1 MKLKNIFLFASTVV
15 LGMGMTSCADDDL
28 GASIFDTND
37 YPLDRSLYTFPL
49 DTFAKKNFLEPF
61 NLKYIYKMED
71 IGSDLQKNLT
81 PAAYDKAVDLAVLS
95 KYLWY
100 DVYSKLAGDKEVFL
114 KLYSPRIIHVIGSAS
129 YNTSSGSET
138 LGTAEGGLKI
148 TLYKVNSLNVNNID
162 FMNEYFFGT
171 MHHEFSHILNQ
182 TYERPTAFNTISN
195 GKYDMSSWT
204 EKRDSVVLAQG
215 FVTPYASSQ
224 IREDWVEVIAQYI
237 TRDPLRWE
245 RMLDAATYDWEDL
258 DNIDEEWFNKLITP
272 GCNRDTIGYS
282 YKTEGGTFKV
292 YRKLV
297 ARNAAG
303 YVELDKD
310 GNIQYLKESGIN
322 GKEIILKK
330 LDMAREWLKTNFN
343 IDIDKVRQEV
353 QSRQYV
359 TNPDGTFKLDENG
372 QLINKLTSPTVSN
385 PNVTLID
392 SLRNQV
398 YSFKELQN
406 K

>member
-1 MKLKNIFLFASTVV
+1 MKLKNIFLLASTAV
-15 LGMGMTSCADDDL
+15 LGLGMTSCSDDDL
-28 GASIFDTND
+28 GPSIFDTTE

-49 DTFAKKNFLEPF
+49 DTFVKKNFLEPY

-81 PAAYDKAVDLAVLS
+81 PAAYDKALDLAVLS

-100 DVYSKLAGDKEVFL
+100 DVYSKLAGDKDVFL
-114 KLYSPRIIHVIGSAS
+114 KMYSPRIIHVIGSAS
-129 YNTSSGSET
+129 YNVSSGSET
-138 LGTAEGGLKI
+138 LGYAEGGLKI
-148 TLYKVNSLNVNNID
+148 TLYRANSLDVNDID
-162 FMNEYFFGT
+162 FMNEYFFRT

-182 TYERPTAFNTISN
+182 TYERPTDFNTISN
-195 GKYDMSSWT
+195 GKYDQSSWT
-204 EKRDSVVLAQG
+204 SKKDSVVLAQG
-215 FVTPYASSQ
+215 FVSPYASSQ
-224 IREDWVEVIAQYI
+224 IQEDWVEVISQYI
-237 TRDPLRWE
+237 TCDPFRWE

-258 DNIDEEWFNKLITP
+258 DNIDETWFNSLITP

-282 YKTEGGTFKV
+282 YTTDGGTFKV

-303 YVELDKD
+303 YVELDAN
-310 GNIQYLKESGIN
+310 GNVQYLKESGIN

-330 LDMAREWLKTNFN
+330 LDMAREWLKTHFA
-343 IDIDKVRQEV
+343 IDIDEVRNEV
-353 QSRQYV
+353 QTRQYV
-359 TNPDGTFKLDENG
+359 TNPDGSFKQNEYG
-372 QLINKLTSPTVSN
+372 MLINRLSSPTVSN
-385 PNVTLID
+385 PNITVID

-398 YSFKELQN
+398 NSYKELQN